1 MNPRIAMKEAIR
13 FMLQQLNVENAESV
27 AEQMHDDQDFL
38 EQLEEFIQD
47 HIDTFGENYGI

>member
-13 FMLQQLNVENAESV
+13 FMLEQLQVENAESV
-27 AEQMHDDQDFL
+27 AEQMHDDMDFL

-47 HIDTFGENYGI
+47 HIETFGENYGI

>member
-13 FMLQQLNVENAESV
+13 FMLEQLNVENAESV
-27 AEQMHDDQDFL
+27 AEQMHDDHDFL